1 MNTESMTM
9 NTESMTMN
17 TPENSA
23 EVGIEDKIIELLV
36 DALQTDGAHHK
47 QWYLNEVL
55 TLIDKEIAKEVEGW
69 TGDAGIAP

>member
-1 MNTESMTM
+1 M
-9 NTESMTMN
+9 
-17 TPENSA
+17 ENK
-23 EVGIEDKIIELLV
+23 DKIIELLV

-55 TLIDKEIAKEVEGW
+55 TLIDQEIAKEVEGW